1 MKVLDIRARMLLA
14 ALLPVVLI
22 STLLAVFFMS
32 VRSDDMQESYLART
46 RSLARQL
53 ALASEY
59 GLFSGNEVQ
68 LRALAQ
74 GALREPDVRWVALFD
89 ANGTRLVSVGDEG
102 APNPLVF
109 DAREG
114 QGMDAVRGLDL
125 LSQPIFA
132 SGLKLDDVYEDAASR
147 AVDSKRLLGQVRVTF
162 SRQTLYDRRHTM
174 MLLGALIGGLGLLF
188 GMVLAAF
195 LSRGVIRP
203 IMRISALIEHIRQG
217 DFAAVWE
224 SRSRADAQ
232 TGDPLHELQL
242 NLYQMADRLAFVR
255 DDLEHQ
261 VTLATQALREKKEE
275 AEVANMA
282 KSRFLAAASHDLRQP
297 IHALGMF
304 VTRLAQLSHD
314 SQTRT
319 LVDQLEASVRA
330 MQNLLDGL
338 LDISRLEARAV
349 QVNKRPFALGP
360 LLEQLKHDLERTAD
374 EKGLRLRIRP
384 SALWVHSDATLVYR
398 VLLNLAS
405 NALRYTDRG
414 GVLVAARPHGAGQ
427 QVRLEVWDSGIGIAP
442 EHREAVFNEFYQVA
456 NAARDRT
463 KGLGLGLNIVRRTVS
478 LLGHRLDM
486 VSGLGQG
493 TRFALLLPRV
503 APQPV
508 LFLQA
513 PAELVSA
520 DDLRGVAALVV
531 EDDELVRAALMALL
545 QGWGLQVY
553 EASGM
558 FEAVNLLEAGCQPAV
573 IISDYR
579 LQDGYDG
586 LQVVHELRRLL
597 KSSTPA
603 CLMSGDTDAELMQ
616 AAKHVGLTLLH
627 KPVRPAKLRSLL
639 RRLVVNPQADQRDDD
654 LP

>member
-1 MKVLDIRARMLLA
+1 MKVPDIRLRMLLA

-22 STLLAVFFMS
+22 STLLAVFFMFA
-32 VRSDDMQESYLART
+32 RFDDMQESYLART

-59 GLFSGNEVQ
+59 GLFSGNEAQ

-74 GALREPDVRWVALFD
+74 GALREPDVRWVAVFD
-89 ANGTRLVSVGDEG
+89 VNGKSLVSVGDDG
-102 APNPLVF
+102 GLNLLSL
-109 DAREG
+109 DGREG
-114 QGMDAVRGLDL
+114 QGIDTVRGLDL
-125 LSQPIFA
+125 LSQPVFA
-132 SGLKLDDVYEDAASR
+132 SGLKLEDVYEDFAAP
-147 AVDSKRLLGQVRVTF
+147 AVDTTRLLGQVRVTF
-162 SRQTLYDRRHTM
+162 SRQTLYDRRHIM

-188 GMVLAAF
+188 GLVLAAF

-203 IMRISALIEHIRQG
+203 IMRIRALVECIGQG

-224 SRSRADAQ
+224 SRSRAAVLE
-232 TGDPLHELQL
+232 GDPLYDLQL

-275 AEVANMA
+275 AELANMA

-338 LDISRLEARAV
+338 LDISRLEAQAV
-349 QVNKRPFALGP
+349 LVNKRSFALEP
-360 LLEQLKHDLERTAD
+360 LLEQLQHDLERTAA
-374 EKGLRLRIRP
+374 EKGLRLRIR
-384 SALWVHSDATLVYR
+384 SSSLWVHSDATLVYR

-414 GVLVAARPHGAGQ
+414 GVLIAARPCDAGQ

-442 EHREAVFNEFYQVA
+442 EHQEAVFSEFYQVA

-463 KGLGLGLNIVRRTVS
+463 KGLGLGLNIVRRTLA

-493 TRFALLLPRV
+493 TRFAMLLPR
-503 APQPV
+503 APPQPV
-508 LFLQA
+508 QLLQA
-513 PAELVSA
+513 PAEIVSA
-520 DDLRGVAALVV
+520 DDLRGVTALVV

-545 QGWGLQVY
+545 EGWGLQVC

-558 FEAVNLLEAGCQPAV
+558 LEAVKLLETGCQPAV

-586 LQVVHELRRLL
+586 LEVVRELRRLL

-616 AAKHVGLTLLH
+616 AAKHAGLTLLH

-639 RRLVVNPQADQRDDD
+639 RRLVVNLQADQRDDD